1 MKLQLIRHATLWLQY
16 VELNLLIDPM
26 FSSVGVNPP
35 IAQSSNKRRN
45 PLVPLPEAYQHALHP
60 DAVIVTHLHKDHW
73 DEAAAEAISHL
84 TPILCQ
90 PGDESA
96 LAASGF
102 QFVTPILESISLQGV
117 TITRTG
123 GQHGTGMIGKRMGQ
137 VSGFVLQAD
146 GHPTLYIAG
155 DTVWCDEVKHA
166 LDAYRPE
173 VTIVNAGGARFVLG
187 CPITMDANDVVK
199 LCQYAPYTKVAAV
212 HMDTINHC
220 LVTRADLRQRIDNE
234 GLQDQ
239 VMIPEDGEWL

>member
-16 VELNLLIDPM
+16 AGLNLLIDPM

-35 IAQSSNKRRN
+35 IALSGNKRRN
-45 PLVPLPEAYQHALHP
+45 PLVPLPAAYQHALQP
-60 DAVIVTHLHKDHW
+60 DAVIVTHLHQDHW
-73 DEAAAEAISHL
+73 DEAAAEVLSHT

-90 PGDESA
+90 PGDESTFT
-96 LAASGF
+96 ASGF
-102 QFVTPILESISLQGV
+102 QFVTPIQESITIQGV

-137 VSGFVLQAD
+137 VSGFVLQAVE
-146 GHPTLYIAG
+146 HPTLYIAG

-166 LDAYRPE
+166 LDAYHPQ
-173 VTIVNAGGARFVLG
+173 VTIVNAGGARFVMG
-187 CPITMDANDVVK
+187 GPITMDANDVVK
-199 LCQYAPYTKVAAV
+199 LCRYAPYTKVAAV

-239 VMIPEDGEWL
+239 VMIPEDGEWI